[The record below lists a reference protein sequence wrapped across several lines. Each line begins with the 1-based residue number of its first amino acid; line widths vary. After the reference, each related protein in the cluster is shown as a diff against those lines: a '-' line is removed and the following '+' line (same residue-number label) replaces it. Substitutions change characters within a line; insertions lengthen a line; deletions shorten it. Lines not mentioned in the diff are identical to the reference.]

1 MTTEPDLLTKIL
13 QKAVK
18 VHRIASATDAER
30 VQMGTDPRYAALV
43 AEWDKRT
50 AELEKGLEAAR
61 ARARAGGELL

>member
-13 QKAVK
+13 QRAVK

-61 ARARAGGELL
+61 ARARARGDR